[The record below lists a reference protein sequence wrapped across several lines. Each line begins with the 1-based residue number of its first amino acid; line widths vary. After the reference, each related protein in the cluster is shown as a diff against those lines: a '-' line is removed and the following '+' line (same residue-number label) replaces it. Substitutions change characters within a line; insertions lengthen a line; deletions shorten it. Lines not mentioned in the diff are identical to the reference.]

1 MWFQNSFNGHNELI
15 ETKLHRLR
23 KVPLVAVQL
32 NGSVLVVLVVVARR
46 KQDQLA
52 LLRQEI
58 LGFVRNI
65 QKLDKLVTTLFTN
78 WYGALSSFSTS
89 VKGGTP

>member
-1 MWFQNSFNGHNELI
+1 MDIMNLY

-23 KVPLVAVQL
+23 KVPLVVVQL

-52 LLRQEI
+52 PL
-58 LGFVRNI
+58 
-65 QKLDKLVTTLFTN
+65 T
-78 WYGALSSFSTS
+78 SFE
-89 VKGGTP
+89 KFGI